1 MPRIHA
7 GLGGDVDES
16 EACVVI
22 LGRVGIHAKT
32 NLANLRL
39 RRQLAAAKTV
49 HADLCA
55 WSGELVDGVLEFVRV
70 VGELCDL
77 FGSQDVAE
85 RWSIRVGVAYLRFFG
100 DVDVNFDDVDLERH
114 FAPLWTG
121 GQIEVSEIE
130 SFEASGLDVNLI
142 TARSEFIETCLAAL
156 VSCAKRLRFPVPEQL
171 HLRLADQ
178 RAARIFHD
186 HFQAG
191 TALSQA
197 RRDREE
203 QGDEH
208 TYRPRL
214 ERLTSQA

>member
-100 DVDVNFDDVDLERH
+100 DVDEEAQVRNTDRKSTRLNSSH
-114 FAPLWTG
+114 
-121 GQIEVSEIE
+121 VSE
-130 SFEASGLDVNLI
+130 SRMPSSA
-142 TARSEFIETCLAAL
+142 
-156 VSCAKRLRFPVPEQL
+156 
-171 HLRLADQ
+171 
-178 RAARIFHD
+178 
-186 HFQAG
+186 
-191 TALSQA
+191 
-197 RRDREE
+197 
-203 QGDEH
+203 
-208 TYRPRL
+208 
-214 ERLTSQA
+214 